1 MKDNDDNELRLE
13 EKIKN
18 DYNDILY
25 YSSTKSKDS
34 VNKIFNSVLVH
45 LLLKFQKSSLSI
57 IIHNNKHIQ
66 ILVS

>member
-1 MKDNDDNELRLE
+1 MKNDDNELSLE

-18 DYNDILY
+18 DMMIFYIIVVLDQ
-25 YSSTKSKDS
+25 KDS

-45 LLLKFQKSSLSI
+45 LLLTFQKSSLSI
-57 IIHNNKHIQ
+57 IIHNNKHVQ

>member
-1 MKDNDDNELRLE
+1 M
-13 EKIKN
+13 
-18 DYNDILY
+18 DYDDILY

-45 LLLKFQKSSLSI
+45 LLLTFQKSLLSI
-57 IIHNNKHIQ
+57 IIHNNKHVQ

>member
-1 MKDNDDNELRLE
+1 MKGDNDNELNLE

-18 DYNDILY
+18 YYDDILY

-34 VNKIFNSVLVH
+34 VNKIFNLVLVH
-45 LLLKFQKSSLSI
+45 LLLTFQKSSLSI
-57 IIHNNKHIQ
+57 IIHNNKHVQ